1 MSKLGATCAGLYAL
15 VAVYL
20 IATQG
25 LFGESFIAIVLG
37 MPWTLFLVLIE
48 FGGAEGFFSY
58 VLIIIPMLLNA
69 LVLYWFGAL
78 LGGLFSKQ
86 TA

>member
-37 MPWTLFLVLIE
+37 MPWTLFLALIE
-48 FGGAEGFFSY
+48 FGGAEGFLSY

-86 TA
+86 TT